1 MISCVGTET
10 VPFTKELALV
20 GKVEVYLQDLI
31 NTMISSLRDQAGSSF
46 EEQPKMERGKWIER
60 DPAQITLLVN
70 NILWSGEV
78 EQGFQKVQG
87 GDMNALKNQLE
98 KQKEGLVGLIKM
110 VQGDLSKPMR
120 QKIMCLI
127 TLDTHSRDVVIKL
140 IEEHVRKADEFQWQS

>member
-87 GDMNALKNQLE
+87 GDMNALKN
-98 KQKEGLVGLIKM
+98 
-110 VQGDLSKPMR
+110 
-120 QKIMCLI
+120 
-127 TLDTHSRDVVIKL
+127 
-140 IEEHVRKADEFQWQS
+140 